1 MVERP
6 LRMREVPGSIPGF
19 SNGFFFCYTLTN
31 CHCDDQTL
39 LWNYQAE
46 VFEGKNER
54 KKLFFF
60 LQCCLVVKRLV
71 SVVSGFSGVVCGF
84 LVLN

>member
-6 LRMREVPGSIPGF
+6 LSMREVPGSIPGF

-39 LWNYQAE
+39 LCNYQAE
-46 VFEGKNER
+46 VFEGKNES
-54 KKLFFF
+54 KKLVFFY
-60 LQCCLVVKRLV
+60 
-71 SVVSGFSGVVCGF
+71 SVV
-84 LVLN
+84 LL

>member
-1 MVERP
+1 
-6 LRMREVPGSIPGF
+6 MREVLGSIPGF
-19 SNGFFFCYTLTN
+19 SNCFFFCYTLTN
-31 CHCDDQTL
+31 CHYDNQTL

-54 KKLFFF
+54 KKWFFF
-60 LQCCLVVKRLV
+60 LQSCLVVKRL
-71 SVVSGFSGVVCGF
+71 SVVSGFSGVVSGF